1 MPRIL
6 VVSLNYRTPDMT
18 LRSAKTALGAMQGL
32 DAQLVI
38 VDNDSGDGSF
48 EKMVQA
54 VETED
59 WAQGQPVRVVQSG
72 HNGGFGAG
80 NNFAIRLGCSDGVR
94 ADYVYILNSDAF
106 PKPDALRKLLN
117 HMEANPKTAFAGSYI
132 HGEDGETHL
141 STFRFPSIDS
151 EFEGALRLGVVSW
164 LLRNRTIPIWTK
176 ASQCVDWISGASV
189 LMRQDVLDEIGL
201 FDERFFL
208 YYEETDLCLR
218 AHQAGHEV
226 HYVHDSEV
234 MHIGSVSTG
243 MGGWTRVPQYW
254 LDSRWYYFSKNHGR
268 IYAALATLFH
278 LGAGVLWRIRR
289 VIQRKPKADPP
300 YFLRDLVVHDLKAVF
315 RPIAGKI
322 PKTGVEDTA
331 EVKAE

>member
-1 MPRIL
+1 MSRVL
-6 VVSLNYRTPDMT
+6 VVSLNYRTPEMT
-18 LRSAKTALGAMQGL
+18 LRSARAALRSMEGL

-38 VDNDSGDGSF
+38 VDNDSQDGSF
-48 EKMVQA
+48 EKMSNA

-59 WAQGQPVRVVQSG
+59 WAQGLPIRVVQSG
-72 HNGGFGAG
+72 RNGGFGAG

-106 PKPDALRKLLN
+106 PEPDAIRTLLD
-117 HMEANPKTAFAGSYI
+117 HMEANPNTAFAGSYI
-132 HGEDGETHL
+132 HDEDGNPHL
-141 STFRFPSIDS
+141 STFRFPSLDS
-151 EFEGALRLGVVSW
+151 EFEGALRLGLVSR
-164 LLRNRTIPIWTK
+164 LLRKRSIPIWTDV
-176 ASQCVDWISGASV
+176 SQPVDWISGASV

-201 FDERFFL
+201 FDETYFL
-208 YYEETDLCLR
+208 YFEETDLCLR
-218 AHQAGHEV
+218 AHRAGHDI
-226 HYVHDSEV
+226 HYVHESEV

-243 MGGWTRVPQYW
+243 MGRWTRVPQYW

-268 IYAALATLFH
+268 PYAMLATMVH
-278 LGAGVLWRIRR
+278 LVAGVLWRIRR

-300 YFLRDLVVHDLKAVF
+300 YFLRDLVVHDLKAVL

-322 PKTGVEDTA
+322 PKTGAEDTA